1 MTQNGKLLKVVK
13 ANDVGIWSKMERGE
27 KQSIQMTRGYDP
39 KWKTAKS
46 SQNKWSG
53 DMTQDGKV

>member
-27 KQSIQMTRGYDP
+27 KQSIQMTRGYDL
-39 KWKTAKS
+39 KWKEAKS
-46 SQNKWSG
+46 GQTK
-53 DMTQDGKV
+53 